1 MHFHWAQNNSHG
13 SEHTINGV
21 EYPLE
26 LHLVHYS
33 CDWFMI
39 GDALNDYASG
49 TANSKYDDDH
59 VLAVIGIIF
68 EIGDPNPVLQN
79 ILDDLIIDGIA
90 QFHDPIEKYGDH
102 LLELY
107 YAEMDMNGLLPVN
120 REMVAYSGS
129 LTTPPCYETVRWH
142 VMKHK
147 MTVSEE
153 QMEQFRSLLSST
165 NSSDEIAPNYRP
177 VQELHEREI
186 YYCQQD
192 VEDIMVAKDSLTV
205 NFDENE
211 SKSSSSENTWFILG
225 VTFIVLFG
233 VSVCIILYLA
243 YIVRVLA
250 KDRRNPFKDDKGAYG
265 RAKHN
270 EVESGQISS
279 NQ

>member
-1 MHFHWAQNNSHG
+1 MHFHWGQNSLHG
-13 SEHTINGV
+13 SEHTINGE

-33 CDWFMI
+33 CDWYMI
-39 GDALNDYASG
+39 GDALGDYASG
-49 TANSKYDDDH
+49 VANSKYDDDH

-79 ILDDLIIDGIA
+79 ILDDLIIDGISM
-90 QFHDPIEKYGDH
+90 FHDPIDQYGEH

-107 YAEMDMNGLLPVN
+107 YAEMDMNGLLPTN
-120 REMVAYSGS
+120 REMIAYSGS

-153 QMEQFRSLLSST
+153 QMEQFRLLLKST

-177 VQELHEREI
+177 PLNLNGRKI
-186 YYCQQD
+186 FYCQQD
-192 VEDIMVAKDSLTV
+192 VEDIAVEKDALIIDDNDANLTTT
-205 NFDENE
+205 N
-211 SKSSSSENTWFILG
+211 STSSENTWFILG

-233 VSVCIILYLA
+233 LSVCVILYLA
-243 YIVRVLA
+243 HILHLLA
-250 KDRRNPFKDDKGAYG
+250 KDKRDKGGYQK
-265 RAKHN
+265 AKVN
-270 EVESGQISS
+270 EVEANQIEIK
-279 NQ
+279 